1 MDKDIMSKS
10 DPCAVLYMF
19 MNGRYEEVS
28 VTVALSW
35 TELDLDVPHIDNTS

>member
-28 VTVALSW
+28 VTVALTW
-35 TELDLDVPHIDNTS
+35 TWMFLMLIINTL